1 MSRAWSTAAEGL
13 ASWAL
18 LQRLL
23 SGQCD
28 VISGQ
33 AAPLGEEEIHFDLD
47 SWGGW
52 IWPYRVHLAEPG
64 PARVRVTVRNPLPQA
79 ADLEVALV
87 GPQGWRG
94 ESATLQAGPRREVS
108 CELSIVPDG
117 PCRRQPFAVD
127 LVAGGRPF
135 GQVAE
140 ALMTV
145 GGQEF

>member
-1 MSRAWSTAAEGL
+1 MSWREVIPGVYRYQESCNVYAVQGSEGML
-13 ASWAL
+13 VIDAGTG
-18 LQRLL
+18 RLL
-23 SGQCD
+23 DD
-28 VISGQ
+28 VSELP
-33 AAPLGEEEIHFDLD
+33 AAP
-47 SWGGW
+47 
-52 IWPYRVHLAEPG
+52 
-64 PARVRVTVRNPLPQA
+64 
-79 ADLEVALV
+79 ADLEVTLV

-94 ESATLQAGPRREVS
+94 ESASLQAGPRCEVS
-108 CELSIVPDG
+108 CELSIIPDG